1 VQQPDAAEVGRALDR
16 VFARREFTTGE
27 LPGLLQLLRDTWD
40 AFRSWVSSQLLRMLP
55 DSVPPALGWLVLGL
69 LVLLAAWS
77 LAVLVRGELARRRPR
92 REAAVGAVPAVP
104 GPRHAAAW
112 EAAARDAAA
121 AGRFRDAAL
130 ALYVATVL
138 RLEERGAVRYHSGK
152 TPGDYRG
159 EAKADPT
166 TGPRFDLFIGQL
178 LPMAY
183 GPRSPDA
190 NSFDSL
196 RRAAMELGVHA

>member
-1 VQQPDAAEVGRALDR
+1 MQQPDAAEVGRALDR
-16 VFARREFTTGE
+16 VFDRREFTTRE
-27 LPGLLQLLRDTWD
+27 LPGVLQLLRDTWD

-55 DSVPPALGWLVLGL
+55 DSVPPAVGWLILGL

-92 REAAVGAVPAVP
+92 RPGVGGAVAAAPVP
-104 GPRHAAAW
+104 RDAAAW

-138 RLEERGAVRYHSGK
+138 RLEERGTVRYHSGK
-152 TPGDYRG
+152 TPGDYRR

-166 TGPRFDLFIGQL
+166 AGPSFDLFIRQF
-178 LPMAY
+178 LPVAY

-190 NSFDSL
+190 ISFDSL
-196 RRAAMELGVHA
+196 RSAAAELGVHA

>member
-16 VFARREFTTGE
+16 VFARREFTTRE

-40 AFRSWVSSQLLRMLP
+40 SFRSWISSQLLRMLP

-92 REAAVGAVPAVP
+92 RQVAAGAVPAAP
-104 GPRHAAAW
+104 GPRDAAAW

-138 RLEERGAVRYHSGK
+138 RLEERGTVRYHAGK
-152 TPGDYRG
+152 TPGDYRS
-159 EAKADPT
+159 EVKADPT
-166 TGPRFDLFIGQL
+166 TGPSFDLFVRQF
-178 LPMAY
+178 LPVAY

-190 NSFDSL
+190 GSFNSL
-196 RRAAMELGVHA
+196 RSAAAELGVHA

>member
-16 VFARREFTTGE
+16 VFTRREFTTRE

-40 AFRSWVSSQLLRMLP
+40 AFRSWISSQLLRMLP

-92 REAAVGAVPAVP
+92 SQVAAGAIHAA
-104 GPRHAAAW
+104 PRWRDTAAW

-121 AGRFRDAAL
+121 TGRFRDAAL
-130 ALYVATVL
+130 ALYVAVVL
-138 RLEERGAVRYHSGK
+138 RLEERGTVRYHSGK
-152 TPGDYRG
+152 TPGDYRR
-159 EAKADPT
+159 EARADPT
-166 TGPRFDLFIGQL
+166 SGHSFDLFIRRF
-178 LPMAY
+178 LPVAY
-183 GPRSPDA
+183 GPRTPDA
-190 NSFDSL
+190 ISFDAL
-196 RRAAMELGVHA
+196 RSAAAALGVHA